1 MNANDLTLLARAEVR
16 ELASYNAGLAADAVR
31 KRFGLTRV
39 AKLGSNENPMGT
51 APLSTPRPPKP
62 AMRLRCTPTLAARH
76 YAPHSRKNLM
86 FRKIASCSATVLRI
100 C

>member
-16 ELASYNAGLAADAVR
+16 ELASYNAGLASDAVR

-51 APLSTPRPPKP
+51 APAVNAATTQACHEIALYPDSGCQ
-62 AMRLRCTPTLAARH
+62 ALR
-76 YAPHSRKNLM
+76 
-86 FRKIASCSATVLRI
+86 SALGKT
-100 C
+100 